1 MIPRRVGLTPGNMD
15 PATAVLPQAL
25 QPEAAPPQVELGAA
39 FNIEGQEPVEQPTG
53 PHFVLRP
60 PAPSPV
66 VFTPPA
72 PALTAAPGRI
82 NPADILAQLQQM
94 RTVLKENTAVAST
107 VREFVITRG
116 MAVRVEGCILLTP
129 KGVSYLADF
138 GLL

>member
-1 MIPRRVGLTPGNMD
+1 
-15 PATAVLPQAL
+15 
-25 QPEAAPPQVELGAA
+25 
-39 FNIEGQEPVEQPTG
+39 
-53 PHFVLRP
+53 
-60 PAPSPV
+60 
-66 VFTPPA
+66 
-72 PALTAAPGRI
+72 
-82 NPADILAQLQQM
+82 M

>member
-94 RTVLKENTAVAST
+94 KTVQPESKAGSP